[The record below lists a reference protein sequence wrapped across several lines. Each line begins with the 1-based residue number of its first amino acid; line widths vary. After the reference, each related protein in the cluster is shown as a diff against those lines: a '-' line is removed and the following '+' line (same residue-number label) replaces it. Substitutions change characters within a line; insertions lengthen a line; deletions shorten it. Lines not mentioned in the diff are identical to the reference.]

1 MNKGLLISHLNRAKL
16 KGDTE
21 KIAYYELKLEAID
34 EQIQAKNDASVL
46 TARKRLADIMK
57 MKDTQFAYCE
67 CQGIGYNTDTIQN
80 LSTIDLS
87 VTKFYQRKRNGTTQE
102 IFF

>member
-16 KGDTE
+16 KGDAE
-21 KIAYYELKLEAID
+21 KIAYYESKLEAIGEHVQD
-34 EQIQAKNDASVL
+34 KNDASVL
-46 TARKRLADIMK
+46 TARKRLSDIMK
-57 MKDTQFAYCE
+57 MKDTQFAFCDF
-67 CQGIGYNTDTIQN
+67 QGVGYNADSIQN

-87 VTKFYQRKRNGTTQE
+87 VTKFYQRKRNGNTQE